1 MTVEKLAAI
10 LGKELDTE
18 TRVEGENVFFSFEGL
33 ELIATNLDAE
43 LVRIFSVVI
52 DEDTPDVPDEDI
64 LRMVNAVSKEEPVAK
79 CVFLTRD
86 ETGVYYRICVEN
98 RCNEKELE
106 RNVKNW
112 CEIFVRAMMRFIVGL
127 HQLAGK

>member
-10 LGKELDTE
+10 LGKKLDTE
-18 TRVEGENVFFSFEGL
+18 PRVEGENVFFSFEGL
-33 ELIATNLDAE
+33 ELIAKNLDADI
-43 LVRIFSVVI
+43 VRIFSVVI
-52 DEDTPDVPDEDI
+52 DKDTPDVSDEDI

-79 CVFLTRD
+79 CVFVNRN
-86 ETGVYYRICVEN
+86 ETGVCYRLCVEA

-106 RNVKNW
+106 RNVKSW

-127 HQLAGK
+127 HKLAGK